1 MTPAGWKFFRRMTSM
16 IYKELKYL
24 ILRQI
29 AKSKDEG
36 LTSSCIYAN
45 MQSDYS
51 EEKGIRNKTYWALKE
66 LFAEKQIVQ
75 KEQKI
80 FLKQTIYGSGINN
93 LFGKKFE
100 RECKRILEL
109 VGFHN
114 VRVFGKAGDRGVDGK
129 ADLHVQDLFKMSFY
143 FQCKNTQ
150 DKTGSRAIREFRG
163 SIVGRCAAGIYFSAG
178 GFTKEARS
186 SVKTNHNPPIYLVD
200 QSVINKMNKD
210 RYN

>member
-1 MTPAGWKFFRRMTSM
+1 M
-16 IYKELKYL
+16 IYKELKYI
-24 ILRQI
+24 ILRLI
-29 AKSKDEG
+29 AKSKGEG
-36 LTSSCIYAN
+36 LTASCIYAN

-51 EEKGIRNKTYWALKE
+51 GEKGIRKKTYWALNE
-66 LFAEKQIVQ
+66 LFSEKQITQ

-80 FLKQTIYGSGINN
+80 FLKQVIRGSGINN
-93 LFGKKFE
+93 LLGKKFE

-129 ADLHVQDLFKMSFY
+129 ADFHVQELFKMSFY

-150 DKTGSRAIREFRG
+150 DKTGSRSIREFRG
-163 SIVGRCAAGIYFSAG
+163 SIIGRCAAGIYFSAG
-178 GFTKEARS
+178 GFTKEAQN

-200 QSVINKMNKD
+200 QAVINKINK
-210 RYN
+210 YEYK